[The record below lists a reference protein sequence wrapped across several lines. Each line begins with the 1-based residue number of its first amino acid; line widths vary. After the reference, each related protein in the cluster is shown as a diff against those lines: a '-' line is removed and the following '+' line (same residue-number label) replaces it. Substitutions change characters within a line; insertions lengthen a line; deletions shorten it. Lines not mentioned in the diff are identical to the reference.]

1 MNEQLLRL
9 TAFANTESEDSTKKY
24 LERYWLNMNELTF
37 WEDKKLTIF
46 SENFKS
52 LPDKLFKDDFKSIV
66 MKGGLIFVEEDY
78 NILRECMKT
87 CGDKNFVIIED
98 YNESSPPHKSGPS
111 LRFRYP
117 VSALWNELKIHD
129 GICYELFERPVRNY
143 FVFGDSG
150 LWGKY
155 VANDYH
161 YPVDILG
168 YSSGIAEIIGN
179 RFLVSSGDMQ
189 DLQRGVPELL
199 KKKPN

>member
-1 MNEQLLRL
+1 MNEQLVRL
-9 TAFANTESEDSTKKY
+9 EAFANPESEVYTKKY
-24 LERYWLNMNELTF
+24 LERYWLNKEELAF
-37 WEDKKLTIF
+37 WEVKKKTIF
-46 SENFKS
+46 EETFRM
-52 LPDKLFKDDFKSIV
+52 LPDKLFKGSFQSIV
-66 MKGGLIFVEEDY
+66 MKGGLIFIEEDY
-78 NILRECMKT
+78 NILRECMNT
-87 CGDKNFVIIED
+87 CEDKNFVIIED
-98 YNESSPPHKSGPS
+98 YDETSPPHKSGPS

-117 VSALWNELKIHD
+117 VSTLWSELKISD

-168 YSSGIAEIIGN
+168 YSNGIAEVIGK
-179 RFLVSSGDMQ
+179 RFTVSYEDMK

-199 KKKPN
+199 